1 LVSSLE
7 GRMSVVFEG
16 FLSGDLP
23 YFQSMITKSAR
34 YGLGLA
40 HDSAGRHTVLHAPE
54 WLLAS

>member
-1 LVSSLE
+1 
-7 GRMSVVFEG
+7 MSVVFEG